1 MSVLRRA
8 LAVLPAAALAA
19 TAPSAH
25 AAEIK
30 TLPCVPYV
38 LGQKTMPVVG
48 TGFTPNGFVSV
59 LTNTTANPT
68 PSTLTSSQVDATG
81 GFQTTALPPAFSP
94 SSRHLQTF
102 NLIAEDRANP
112 AAPIG
117 ATSQFQVVRFGLTR
131 TPNPR
136 RPRQRVTYT
145 ARGFIPGKPV
155 YVHFRYAGVTR
166 RTVRL
171 GIAKA
176 PCGIVSKRMR
186 ALPTKVR
193 YGSWRGYADQS
204 KRFSKS
210 TRPQWIDPFRITR
223 IIG

>member
-8 LAVLPAAALAA
+8 LAVLPVAAVAA

-48 TGFTPNGFVSV
+48 AGFTPGGFVSV
-59 LTNTTANPT
+59 LTNTAASPT
-68 PSTLTSSQVDATG
+68 PATLTSARLDGTG
-81 GFQTTALPPAFSP
+81 GFQTTGSPPPFSA
-94 SSRHLQTF
+94 SSRNLQTF
-102 NLIAEDRANP
+102 NLIAEDRTNP
-112 AAPIG
+112 AAPVL
-117 ATSQFQVVRFGLTR
+117 ATSPFQVVRFGMTR
-131 TPNPR
+131 KPNPK

-145 ARGFIPGKPV
+145 ARGFIPGKAV
-155 YVHFRYAGVTR
+155 YVHFRFAGVTR

-171 GIAKA
+171 GVAKP
-176 PCGIVSKRMR
+176 PCGIVSRRMR

-193 YGSWRGYADQS
+193 YGSWRGYVDQS
-204 KRFSKS
+204 KRFSGR
-210 TRPQWIDPFRITR
+210 TRPQWIEPFRITR
-223 IIG
+223 VLG